1 MFVLDRQAGRLEGRW
16 LPASAAQ
23 LLWERIVGDDPE
35 LSALLSPSGVARAAY
50 QSWRRLHD
58 YCIPFDAP
66 GTDESPETQAFARWC
81 QEYRR
86 LLEEHRWV
94 DAAVAPARVQAVS
107 ALPGFELVGFDRF
120 TPMQE
125 ALLERWAAAGVEVR
139 REAPA
144 GGPSVAAG
152 RVACLDPAAEID
164 AAARWAAERLHGRTD
179 RHIAIVVPD
188 LMRRRDDVRRR
199 VERVLVPEA
208 GLTGGPA
215 PESRSFELAAARPL
229 AEQPVVAAALELL
242 NLFVRPADLTAIS
255 RLLRNPFVGGVG
267 EEGPARGRLD
277 ARLRRYESPGLTLAA
292 LGRMAAERSCP
303 ILAGQLEAALA
314 LASKWPEKTLPS
326 DCSKRVFEL
335 VGALGWP
342 GAEPDSAE
350 HQAEQRWRT
359 LVSELGACDEFTGRV
374 SRAEAVGLLREM
386 AGRVLFE
393 PRELRAPLLVIDA
406 ETCAGMRFDG
416 LWVCGLD
423 ANRWPPP
430 ASPDPFLPRAEQV
443 RAGVP
448 RASADLA
455 AREARETLWR
465 LLASAPEVI
474 LSVPE
479 TDDEAP
485 LLPSPLLLDV
495 AAVTDLS
502 RWAPPRL
509 AVASYDGR
517 PVLDWVVDAALPP
530 ISPEDATRGGA
541 RLLEL
546 QAACPFRAQAEVR
559 LGARALEEPAVG
571 VDAAERGDLVHAA
584 LARFWSELGDQSTL
598 LGLDA
603 AGVLAAVRRAVTAAL
618 AEARRTADA
627 VLAHLLDLEAQWLE
641 ARVLDMVEADR
652 ARAPFAVESVEQSC
666 TARIGELAL
675 QLRLDRVDR
684 LADGSLAVIDYKT
697 GASAEVRAWLD
708 ERPKLPQ
715 LPAYVQALGPANVGA
730 VAFARVRSGDTGY
743 VGIAR
748 DAGCFPGLKV
758 PGEKG
763 GPKGYDSW
771 EELLAAW
778 QRRLEGLARE
788 YAAGDARLAPDPPR
802 ACAYCHLGMLC
813 RIAETRAAG
822 PGEEAGDE

>member
-1 MFVLDRQAGRLEGRW
+1 MLDRQAGRLEGRW
-16 LPASAAQ
+16 LPASAAL
-23 LLWERIVGDDPE
+23 LLWERLVGDDPG
-35 LSALLSPSGVARAAY
+35 LSALVSPSGVARAAY

-58 YCIPFDAP
+58 YRIPFDAP
-66 GTDESPETQAFARWC
+66 GTDESLETESFARWC
-81 QEYRR
+81 REYRR
-86 LLEEHRWV
+86 LLEERGWV
-94 DAAVAPARVQAVS
+94 DAAVAPDRVHAVA

-120 TPMQE
+120 TPMQD
-125 ALLERWAAAGVEVR
+125 ALLERWAAAGVDVR

-144 GGPSVAAG
+144 GRPLAKAA

-164 AAARWAAERLHGRTD
+164 AAARWAAARLHGHAD
-179 RHIAIVVPD
+179 RRIAIVVPD
-188 LMRRRDDVRRR
+188 LARRREDVRRR

-215 PESRSFELAAARPL
+215 PESKAFELAAARPL

-242 NLFVRPADLTAIS
+242 DLFVRPADLTAVS
-255 RLLRNPFVGGVG
+255 RLLRNPFVGGMA

-292 LGRMAAERSCP
+292 LGRVAAERGCLL
-303 ILAGQLEAALA
+303 LAGQLEAGLA
-314 LASKWPEKTLPS
+314 VMAKWPEKTLPS
-326 DCSKRVFEL
+326 YCSKKIFEL
-335 VGALGWP
+335 VDALGWP

-359 LVSELGACDEFTGRV
+359 LVSEMGACDEFTGRV
-374 SRAEAVGLLREM
+374 SRAEAVRLLREM

-393 PRELRAPLLVIDA
+393 PLELRAPLLLIDP

-416 LWVCGLD
+416 LWACGLD

-430 ASPDPFLPRAEQV
+430 ANPDPFLPRTEQV

-448 RASADLA
+448 RASAEIA
-455 AREARETLWR
+455 AREARETLER

-474 LSVPE
+474 LSAPE

-485 LLPSPLLLDV
+485 LLPSPLLLGIG
-495 AAVTDLS
+495 AVTDLP

-509 AVASYDGR
+509 AVTGHAGR
-517 PVLDWVVDAALPP
+517 PILDSVVDAALPP
-530 ISPEDATRGGA
+530 ISAEEATRGGA

-584 LARFWSELGDQSTL
+584 LARLWSELRDQPTL

-618 AEARRTADA
+618 AEARLTADA
-627 VLAHLLDLEAQWLE
+627 ILVHLLDLEARWLE

-652 ARAPFAVESVEQSC
+652 ARAPFTVESVEQSC

-708 ERPKLPQ
+708 ERPQLPQ
-715 LPAYVQALGPANVGA
+715 LPAYVEALGPANVGA

-748 DAGCFPGLKV
+748 DAGCFPGLRV
-758 PGEKG
+758 PGAKG
-763 GPKGYDSW
+763 GPKGYGSW

-778 QRRLEGLARE
+778 QRRLEALARE
-788 YAAGDARLAPDPPR
+788 YASGDARLAPDPPR

-813 RIAETRAAG
+813 RIAETRPAA